1 MILVFYFDL
10 IFASSRLI
18 VPYITFITKKVLIS
32 AWLGVCS
39 GFSLADFRTDR
50 PTRSFNPLYDQIH
63 EQWKRS
69 DTDHGAQNPV
79 SYQKRVICKSNF
91 CFKILR

>member
-1 MILVFYFDL
+1 MHESFFFTNFYHE
-10 IFASSRLI
+10 
-18 VPYITFITKKVLIS
+18 KVLIS

-69 DTDHGAQNPV
+69 DTDHRAQDPV

-91 CFKILR
+91 SNKKSNDEL